1 MAQWIGFSALLLV
14 TFAHSFLG
22 ERFILQP
29 LFKERLWKVKISRF
43 AATRILRFAWHLTS
57 FAWLGMAFMLIGVSS
72 GTAVGVTCLLSAATI
87 FFSLRGHLAWPI
99 FLVAGLG
106 AFHASEALPSWVF
119 DTGIYAAA
127 ITAILAALVHVYWGF
142 GGRKGFAAAAPPTP
156 KGRKAFTPG
165 LFACLSV
172 SGLLTFFATLLFL
185 PQHSWVRVVTF
196 LAFGT
201 LVLRAVGDT
210 RSIGFTKSERESVFA
225 KNDDAL
231 YTPLVVVLAF
241 GALAAL
247 SRAP

>member
-1 MAQWIGFSALLLV
+1 MAQWIGFFALLLV

-29 LFKERLWKVKISRF
+29 LFKERSWTLKIPRF

-57 FAWLGMAFMLIGVSS
+57 FAWLGMAFTLVGVSS
-72 GTAVGVTCLLSAATI
+72 GIAIGVTCLLSAATV
-87 FFSLRGHLAWPI
+87 FCSLRGHLAWPI

-119 DTGIYAAA
+119 DLGIYG
-127 ITAILAALVHVYWGF
+127 AALVALVAAIIHVYWGF
-142 GGRKGFAAAAPPTP
+142 GGRKGFAAAVPAPSEG
-156 KGRKAFTPG
+156 KKAFTPG
-165 LFACLSV
+165 MFACLSV
-172 SGLLTFFATLLFL
+172 SALLVFYTALLFL
-185 PQHSWVRVVTF
+185 PQESWVRVMTLMALGV
-196 LAFGT
+196 

-210 RSIGFTKSERESVFA
+210 KSVGFSKSEHESLFA
-225 KNDDAL
+225 KYDDAL

-247 SRAP
+247 SRI